1 MAFASLVL
9 DRYKDVEKI
18 INSQDE
24 DDDSVDTLLEKSIHS
39 TPQTT
44 RRIKLFITFNA
55 TVFFLSVLFFLLSVR
70 LSMRSD
76 PNKNNKLLKESSYF
90 SPIFDRID
98 IPVSTIQ
105 FNGSFINQPH
115 TIYRDD
121 PSPLVDAAWDRI
133 SLVDTIAVSR
143 ADVLRL
149 GKDPTIAAKYPA
161 DYGLGPDAY
170 VAEIDVF
177 HQIHCLNALRKEIFF
192 DYYYSEVF
200 PSGKPDDLHRA
211 HTSHCLYTLL
221 QNVMCHADLSTITHN
236 WVQGQIHPF
245 PDFGINKKC
254 RDFEAVLEYQTE
266 NHVDFE
272 TYKWLRRPEGTKEL
286 EMTAEFLDIWRLPPR
301 YGGSRN
307 GTEGK

>member
-9 DRYKDVEKI
+9 DRYRDVKKI
-18 INSQDE
+18 VNSRDE
-24 DDDSVDTLLEKSIHS
+24 DDDSVDALIEKSIRPR
-39 TPQTT
+39 PQIT
-44 RRIKLFITFNA
+44 RRTKLLVSLNTTI
-55 TVFFLSVLFFLLSVR
+55 FFLSALFFLLSVR
-70 LSMRSD
+70 LSMRPD
-76 PNKNNKLLKESSYF
+76 LNRNNNFLKESSYF

-98 IPVSTIQ
+98 IPVSIIQ

-133 SLVDTIAVSR
+133 SLVDTIAVSS

-149 GKDPTIAAKYPA
+149 GKDPTIAAKYPV

-192 DYYYSEVF
+192 DYYYSDVF
-200 PSGKPDDLHRA
+200 PSGQPDDLHKA

-221 QNVMCHADLSTITHN
+221 QNLMCHADVSTITHN

-254 RDFEAVLEYQTE
+254 RDFEAILKYQTE
-266 NHVDFE
+266 KHVDFE
-272 TYKWLRRPEGTKEL
+272 TYKWLRRPEGTMEL
-286 EMTAEFLDIWRLPPR
+286 EMTEEFLDIWKLPPR
-301 YGGSRN
+301 YGGLRN
-307 GTEGK
+307 GTGRG